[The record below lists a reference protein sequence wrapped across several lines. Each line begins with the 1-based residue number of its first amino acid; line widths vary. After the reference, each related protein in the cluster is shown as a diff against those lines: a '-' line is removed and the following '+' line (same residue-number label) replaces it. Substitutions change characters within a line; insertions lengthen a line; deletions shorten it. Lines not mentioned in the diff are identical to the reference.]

1 MIINSCTAGLL
12 HKWNFKGLKLLL
24 YWVACHFRKLAL
36 HSYNPV
42 SKEAQSSK
50 CLCRSPNMTPPP
62 LGWRFG
68 MRVLCSYAV
77 VVHYGPTETF
87 TFTDIMDQHLHFGL
101 ICPIISCYCA
111 LFRCNFANLSCAERR
126 LSSDS
131 LSNKPHFFSPFLHLL
146 SWTVKQCFSVNC
158 IFQLTELFSYPFK
171 FKSIILATLAYEKQA
186 CYNQP
191 GKIKYEY
198 VWYESLSHDW

>member
-36 HSYNPV
+36 HNYNPV

-68 MRVLCSYAV
+68 MRFLCSYAV

-87 TFTDIMDQHLHFGL
+87 TFTDIIDQHLHFGL

-126 LSSDS
+126 LSSGS

-146 SWTVKQCFSVNC
+146 SWTLIFKVTVFQCKLHIPVNWVVFLSLQ
-158 IFQLTELFSYPFK
+158 IQEHNLSYTGLWK
-171 FKSIILATLAYEKQA
+171 TSML
-186 CYNQP
+186 
-191 GKIKYEY
+191 
-198 VWYESLSHDW
+198 